1 MKKQLKLLLLVA
13 LLASYCL
20 PSWAQTPSTEGQD
33 FWVTFL
39 RAADADKNASG
50 HGDPQEL
57 KLTIS
62 AREACTVTIQQE
74 GADDIVL
81 SVGDNSSTEIGSN
94 TTTAKDI
101 YGKDRKLSQNSC
113 YSYDNETITK
123 TAVHVKAT
131 KDISLFAGNYRDKS
145 FDAANILP
153 TPALLDDYLVQ
164 TYPPSD
170 HEDKPHGSHFAIVA
184 VEDGA
189 TTVDFNLTAKTNKGN
204 IGAQNVTLKKGEVYY
219 IWTGKNA
226 GDEADL
232 SGTTIKARNGKKI
245 AVFQGCVHTNIPD
258 HVRDRD
264 HIFSQAMPTAY
275 WGNEFGITASRKHRR
290 DIVAVMALNDG
301 TEVYINSDDGE
312 PVKVHTFDFTKDKK
326 QYWTFEIGESLAY
339 CADMS
344 DGKPGS
350 PFTGKLPAPLIVDS
364 SCYLTTSCPAGV
376 HLFMV
381 SNRYD
386 NITEKVKADTLISDP
401 AMLWISPIEQVIK
414 EINFSTYSTN
424 QDSLHFV
431 NIVTTTGNVA
441 SMEWNGQSIKDHFHP
456 LRGTD
461 NQYSFAR
468 ILIQNGH
475 VDKNKRVNHNLKG
488 DQGFLAHVYGYG
500 QRESY
505 AYSCGSSTVQRSI
518 TFNGLPLEIDSV
530 CDTTFCVHDE
540 IAMIL
545 NIGNN
550 DYQRVFWDYGDG
562 VTYESDPNASSKEM
576 RETSH
581 TYTSPGWYDLR
592 VLAEYINPCTKKA
605 FKDTLG
611 LRFYVSRPDTVWHVR
626 DSCVAEDYSGELT
639 VLDTIPY
646 GCDSVVVGLFFL
658 HRKSSATIP
667 VSVEDAWTFKDST
680 YTTSTVIYDTIP
692 NFVGCDSAITY
703 QLNIVKCLG
712 LEMENKPEEQKVCAG
727 ENLEIPFSY
736 NRDGGY
742 EKAYLSI
749 VKHDPTAEWG
759 YRLVGRIPIEQFE
772 DKGKEGD
779 RKLATL
785 TLPIKSWAPGHYT
798 GCVLMVDANCTKTE
812 GGIAVPDTIPSPAL
826 DIMVKYPKDLLVF
839 KFNNVLAVLQ
849 NKGYDFVTYQW
860 YLNGEKI
867 DPLKNPSAVTSV
879 FHSNEIFKEG
889 DEYFVMLTEKGKDAL
904 ASCSFFVPKQEDLD
918 DYTTKKDAPA
928 ATKKLINNRMCVE
941 FDGRT
946 YDMYGQRI
954 K

>member
-1 MKKQLKLLLLVA
+1 MKRFIKSLTLVA
-13 LLASYCL
+13 LFASYCI
-20 PSWAQTPSTEGQD
+20 PSRAQVPSTEGKD

-39 RAADADKNASG
+39 KGNRNTSDKTK
-50 HGDPQEL
+50 L
-57 KLTIS
+57 TLTIS
-62 AREACTVTIQQE
+62 ALKGCEVTIENPKSGFSHTVT
-74 GADDIVL
+74 VK
-81 SVGDNSSTEIGSN
+81 DNSNTELSTDDVLKMADCYSETSESV
-94 TTTAKDI
+94 TYTALHVTAK
-101 YGKDRKLSQNSC
+101 
-113 YSYDNETITK
+113 E
-123 TAVHVKAT
+123 
-131 KDISLFAGNYRDKS
+131 DISLFAGNYRYAS
-145 FDAANILP
+145 FDATNVLP
-153 TPALLDDYLVQ
+153 TPALLDDYLIQ
-164 TYPPSD
+164 TYPASD
-170 HEDKPHGSHFAIVA
+170 HEYYEGDEKQKPQGSHFAIIA
-184 VEDGA
+184 VEDGE
-189 TTVDFNLTAKTNKGN
+189 TIVDYNLTTKTAGGN
-204 IGAQNVTLKKGEVYY
+204 TGTQSVTLKKGEVWYVWSG
-219 IWTGKNA
+219 WTEGNVS
-226 GDEADL
+226 DL
-232 SGTTIKARNGKKI
+232 SGTTVKARDGKKI
-245 AVFQGCVHTNIPD
+245 AVFQGCSHTNVPTA
-258 HVRDRD
+258 VRHRD
-264 HIFSQAMPTAY
+264 HLVSQAMPTAY
-275 WGNEFGITASRKHRR
+275 WGTEFAITASRHHRR
-290 DIVAVMALNDG
+290 DIIAVMAINDG
-301 TEVYINSDDGE
+301 TEVYINSEDGE
-312 PVKVHTFDFTKDKK
+312 PQLVHTFDFNSSDPQERKH
-326 QYWTFEIGESLAY
+326 YWTFEIGEFLAY
-339 CADMS
+339 CADKE
-344 DGKPGS
+344 GQS
-350 PFTGKLPAPLIVDS
+350 PSHGQLPPPLIVDS
-364 SCYLTTSCPAGV
+364 SCYITTSCPAGV

-381 SNRYD
+381 SCRYD
-386 NITEKVKADTLISDP
+386 NIVPKVSDDTLVSDP

-414 EINFSTYSTN
+414 EINFSTYHTP
-424 QDSLHFV
+424 DGKLHHM
-431 NIVTTTGNVA
+431 NIVTPTNNIQT
-441 SMEWNGQSIKDHFHP
+441 MEWTDQNGDKHNIAEHFHP
-456 LRGTD
+456 VRGTD
-461 NQYSFAR
+461 NEYSFAR
-468 ILIQNGH
+468 IEIPEGQH
-475 VDKNKRVNHNLKG
+475 HLKG
-488 DQGFLAHVYGYG
+488 TEGFLAHVYGFG
-500 QRESY
+500 KRESY

-518 TFNGLPLEIDSV
+518 TFNGLPFEIDSV

-540 IAMIL
+540 IAMKL

-550 DYQRVFWDYGDG
+550 DYQRVFWDFDDG

-581 TYTSPGWYDLR
+581 TYTSPGWYNLR

-605 FKDTLG
+605 FNDTLG
-611 LRFYVSRPDTVWHVR
+611 LRFYVSSPDTVWHVR

-712 LEMENKPEEQKVCAG
+712 LGMENKPEEQKVCAG

-749 VKHDPTAEWG
+749 VVHDPTAEWG

-772 DKGKEGD
+772 DKGEEGD

-785 TLPIKSWAPGHYT
+785 TLPIKSWTPGHYT

-826 DIMVKYPKDLLVF
+826 DIMVKYPEELLVF

-867 DPLKNPSAVTSV
+867 DPLKNPSAATSV
-879 FHSNEIFKEG
+879 FHTEEIFTPG

-918 DYTTKKDAPA
+918 DYTTKKEAPA

>member
-1 MKKQLKLLLLVA
+1 MKRFIKSLTLVA
-13 LLASYCL
+13 LFASYCI
-20 PSWAQTPSTEGQD
+20 PSWAQTPSTEGKD

-39 RAADADKNASG
+39 QWNQDAKSEAKKER
-50 HGDPQEL
+50 EL

-62 AREACTVTIQQE
+62 AVNECDVK
-74 GADDIVL
+74 IVNPTTGF
-81 SVGDNSSTEIGSN
+81 SRDVHVPANSSVEEVVSKGDGN
-94 TTTAKDI
+94 ENNEK
-101 YGKDRKLSQNSC
+101 SC
-113 YSYDNETITK
+113 YIMTDEEALYR
-123 TAVHVKAT
+123 ALHVT
-131 KDISLFAGNYRDKS
+131 STENISLFAGNYLDKS
-145 FDAANILP
+145 FDAANVLP
-153 TPALLDDYLVQ
+153 TAALLDDYLIQ

-170 HEDKPHGSHFAIVA
+170 HENKPNGSHFAIVA
-184 VEDGA
+184 VENGE
-189 TTVDFNLTAKTNKGN
+189 TTVDLNLTAKSQKGN
-204 IGAQNVTLKKGEVYY
+204 IGTQTITLKQGQVWYV
-219 IWTGKNA
+219 WTGKNKDDA
-226 GDEADL
+226 ADL
-232 SGTTIKARNGKKI
+232 SGTTVKARNGKKI
-245 AVFQGCVHTNIPD
+245 AVFQGCPHTNVPD
-258 HVRDRD
+258 RVRDRD
-264 HIFSQAMPTAY
+264 HLFSQAMPTAY
-275 WGNEFGITASRKHRR
+275 WGTEFAITSSRKHRR
-290 DIVAVMALNDG
+290 DIVAVMAINDG
-301 TEVYINSDDGE
+301 TEVYINSEDGE
-312 PVKVHTFDFTKDKK
+312 QQLVHTFNFNSSDPQERKH
-326 QYWTFEIGESLAY
+326 YWTFEIGEYLAY
-339 CADMS
+339 CADDEAPS
-344 DGKPGS
+344 YGTD
-350 PFTGKLPAPLIVDS
+350 GKLPAPLVVDS

-386 NITEKVKADTLISDP
+386 NVVSRVSGDTLVDDP

-414 EINFSTYSTN
+414 EINFATYKTK
-424 QDSLHFV
+424 QAKFHFM
-431 NIVTTTGNVA
+431 NIVTPTADINDMVWTDQ
-441 SMEWNGQSIKDHFHP
+441 NGDKHNIAEHFHP
-456 LRGTD
+456 VRGTD
-461 NQYSFAR
+461 NEYSFAR
-468 ILIQNGH
+468 IEIQHG
-475 VDKNKRVNHNLKG
+475 NHNLKG
-488 DQGFLAHVYGYG
+488 KTGFLAHVYGYG
-500 QRESY
+500 ERESY

-518 TFNGLPLEIDSV
+518 TFNGLPFEIDSV
-530 CDTTFCVHDE
+530 CDTTFCVNNAIE
-540 IAMIL
+540 MKL

-581 TYTSPGWYDLR
+581 EYTSPGWYDLR

-605 FKDTLG
+605 FNDTLG

-626 DSCVAEDYSGELT
+626 DSCVAEDYSGDLT

-667 VSVEDAWTFKDST
+667 ISVEDSWTFKDST

-749 VKHDPTAEWG
+749 VVHDPTAEWG
-759 YRLVGRIPIEQFE
+759 YRLVGRIPIEHFE
-772 DKGKEGD
+772 DKGEEGD

-785 TLPIKSWAPGHYT
+785 TLPIKSWTPGHYT

-812 GGIAVPDTIPSPAL
+812 GGISIPDTIPSPAL
-826 DIMVKYPKDLLVF
+826 DITVKYPEELLVF

-867 DPLKNPSAVTSV
+867 DPLKNPSAATSV
-879 FHSNEIFKEG
+879 FHTEEIFTPG

>member
-1 MKKQLKLLLLVA
+1 MKRFIKSLTLVA
-13 LLASYCL
+13 LFASYCI
-20 PSWAQTPSTEGQD
+20 PSRAQVPSTEGKD

-39 RAADADKNASG
+39 QWNQDAKSEAKRER
-50 HGDPQEL
+50 EL

-62 AREACTVTIQQE
+62 AVNECDVK
-74 GADDIVL
+74 IV
-81 SVGDNSSTEIGSN
+81 NP
-94 TTTAKDI
+94 TT
-101 YGKDRKLSQNSC
+101 GFSR
-113 YSYDNETITK
+113 
-123 TAVHVKAT
+123 AVHVPANSSVEEVVSKGDGNENNEKSCYIMTDEEALYRALHVT
-131 KDISLFAGNYRDKS
+131 STENISLFAGNYLDKS
-145 FDAANILP
+145 FDAANVLP
-153 TPALLDDYLVQ
+153 TAALLDDYLIQ

-170 HEDKPHGSHFAIVA
+170 HENKPNGSHFAIVA
-184 VEDGA
+184 VENGE
-189 TTVDFNLTAKTNKGN
+189 TTVDLNLTAKSQKGN
-204 IGAQNVTLKKGEVYY
+204 IGTQTITLKQGQVWYV
-219 IWTGKNA
+219 WTGKNKDDA
-226 GDEADL
+226 ADL
-232 SGTTIKARNGKKI
+232 SGTTVKARNGKKI
-245 AVFQGCVHTNIPD
+245 AVFQGCPHTNVPD
-258 HVRDRD
+258 RVRDRD
-264 HIFSQAMPTAY
+264 HLFSQAMPTAY
-275 WGNEFGITASRKHRR
+275 WGTEFAITSSRKHRR
-290 DIVAVMALNDG
+290 DIVAVMAINDG
-301 TEVYINSDDGE
+301 TEVYINSEDGE
-312 PVKVHTFDFTKDKK
+312 QQLVHTFNFNSSDPQERK
-326 QYWTFEIGESLAY
+326 QYWTFEIGEYLAY
-339 CADMS
+339 CADDEAPS
-344 DGKPGS
+344 YGTD
-350 PFTGKLPAPLIVDS
+350 GKLPAPLVVDS

-386 NITEKVKADTLISDP
+386 NVVSRVSGDTLVDDP

-414 EINFSTYSTN
+414 EINFATYKTK
-424 QDSLHFV
+424 QAKFHFM
-431 NIVTTTGNVA
+431 NIVTPTADINDMVWTDQ
-441 SMEWNGQSIKDHFHP
+441 NGDKHNIAEHFHP
-456 LRGTD
+456 VRGTD
-461 NQYSFAR
+461 NEYSFAR
-468 ILIQNGH
+468 IEIQHG
-475 VDKNKRVNHNLKG
+475 NHNLKG
-488 DQGFLAHVYGYG
+488 KTGFLAHVYGYG
-500 QRESY
+500 ERESY

-540 IAMIL
+540 IAMKL

-550 DYQRVFWDYGDG
+550 DYQRVFWDFDDG

-581 TYTSPGWYDLR
+581 TYTSPGWYNLR

-605 FKDTLG
+605 FNDTLG
-611 LRFYVSRPDTVWHVR
+611 LRFYVSSPDTVWHVR
-626 DSCVAEDYSGELT
+626 DSCVAEDYTGDLT

-712 LEMENKPEEQKVCAG
+712 LEMENKPEEQKICAG

-749 VKHDPTAEWG
+749 VVHDPTAEWG

-772 DKGKEGD
+772 DKGEEGD

-785 TLPIKSWAPGHYT
+785 TLPIKSWTPGHYT

-812 GGIAVPDTIPSPAL
+812 GGIAIPDTIPSPAL
-826 DIMVKYPKDLLVF
+826 DITVKYPEELLVF

-849 NKGYDFVTYQW
+849 NKGYDFVAYQW

-879 FHSNEIFKEG
+879 FHSNEIFKEH

>member
-1 MKKQLKLLLLVA
+1 MKRIIKSLTIVA
-13 LLASYCL
+13 LFASYCI
-20 PSWAQTPSTEGQD
+20 PSWGQAPSTEGQD

-39 RAADADKNASG
+39 QRNQDAKSS
-50 HGDPQEL
+50 DPREL

-62 AREACTVTIQQE
+62 AREACRVTISHPSLT
-74 GADDIVL
+74 DPIVFD
-81 SVGDNSSTEIGSN
+81 VADNSSTEIGTETSV
-94 TTTAKDI
+94 KDI
-101 YGKDRKLSQNSC
+101 NNRNQTLTESMC
-113 YSYDNETITK
+113 YSSNSETATQ
-123 TAVHVKAT
+123 TALHVTAT
-131 KDISLFAGNYRDKS
+131 KDISLFAGNYLDKS

-153 TPALLDDYLVQ
+153 TPALLDDYLIQ
-164 TYPPSD
+164 TFPPSD
-170 HEDKPHGSHFAIVA
+170 HEDKPQGSHFAIVA
-184 VEDGA
+184 VEDN
-189 TTVDFNLTAKTNKGN
+189 TVVDYVLTAQTKGGKTGKQ
-204 IGAQNVTLKKGEVYY
+204 ATQTLKKGDVWYV
-219 IWTGKNA
+219 WTGRGS
-226 GDEADL
+226 GDAADL
-232 SGTTIKARNGKKI
+232 SGTTVKARNGKKI

-264 HIFSQAMPTAY
+264 HLFSQAMPTAY
-275 WGNEFGITASRKHRR
+275 WGSEFAITASRKHRR
-290 DIVAVMALNDG
+290 DIIAVMAINDG
-301 TEVYINSDDGE
+301 TEVYINSEDGE
-312 PVKVHTFDFTKDKK
+312 PQLVHTFDFSKDKK
-326 QYWTFEIGESLAY
+326 QYWTFEIGEYLAY
-339 CADMS
+339 CADNE
-344 DGKPGS
+344 GQS
-350 PFTGKLPAPLIVDS
+350 PSHGQLPAPEVVDS

-386 NITEKVKADTLISDP
+386 NAVPKVSSDTLVSDP

-414 EINFSTYSTN
+414 EINFATYKTK
-424 QDSLHFV
+424 QAKFHFM
-431 NIVTTTGNVA
+431 NIVTPTADINDMVWTDQ
-441 SMEWNGQSIKDHFHP
+441 NGDKHNIAEHFHP
-456 LRGTD
+456 VRGTD
-461 NQYSFAR
+461 NEYSNQYSFAR
-468 ILIQNGH
+468 IEIQHG
-475 VDKNKRVNHNLKG
+475 NHNLKG
-488 DQGFLAHVYGYG
+488 KTGFLAHVYGYG
-500 QRESY
+500 ERESY

-540 IAMIL
+540 IAMKL

-550 DYQRVFWDYGDG
+550 DYQRVFWDFGDG
-562 VTYESDPNASSKEM
+562 VTYESDPNAPSSEM
-576 RETSH
+576 RQSRH
-581 TYTSPGWYDLR
+581 TYTAPGWYDLR

-605 FKDTLG
+605 FNDTLG

-626 DSCVAEDYSGELT
+626 DSCVAENYSGELT

-667 VSVEDAWTFKDST
+667 VSVEDSWTFKDST

-749 VKHDPTAEWG
+749 VVHDPTAEWG
-759 YRLVGRIPIEQFE
+759 YRLVGRIPIEHFE
-772 DKGKEGD
+772 DKGEEGD

-785 TLPIKSWAPGHYT
+785 TLPIKSWTPGHYT

-826 DIMVKYPKDLLVF
+826 DITVKYPEELLVF

-879 FHSNEIFKEG
+879 FHTEEIFTPG

-918 DYTTKKDAPA
+918 DYTTKKEAPA